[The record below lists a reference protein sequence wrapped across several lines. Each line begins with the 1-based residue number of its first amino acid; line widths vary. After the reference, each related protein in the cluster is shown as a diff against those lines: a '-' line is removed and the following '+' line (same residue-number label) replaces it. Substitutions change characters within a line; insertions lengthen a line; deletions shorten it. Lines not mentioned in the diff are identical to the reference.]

1 MIIIANFSAMEN
13 HAIGNHVSQGMPV
26 IIANFSAPDK
36 QNCSRVA
43 F

>member
-1 MIIIANFSAMEN
+1 MIITANISAREN
-13 HAIGNHVSQGMPV
+13 QAIGNHVSRGMPV